1 MGEGTV
7 RLPKL
12 RLVLTCASASVGAE
26 GGGGGA
32 ARVLSTALGSPA
44 GLRRRPAELKAL
56 TRKR

>member
-1 MGEGTV
+1 M
-7 RLPKL
+7 RLPKIL
-12 RLVLTCASASVGAE
+12 VVLTCASASVGAE

-44 GLRRRPAELKAL
+44 GLRSRPAELNAL